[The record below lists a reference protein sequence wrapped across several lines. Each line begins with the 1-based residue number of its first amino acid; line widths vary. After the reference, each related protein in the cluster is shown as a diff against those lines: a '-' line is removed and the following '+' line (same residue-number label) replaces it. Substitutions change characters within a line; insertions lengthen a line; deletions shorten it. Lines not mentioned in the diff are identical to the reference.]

1 MTLVVIIFTGAD
13 ITMLH
18 TRSGDVG
25 SSGRDGRGF
34 RILLGS
40 QFVGC
45 IVELGFETDQSSEWG
60 GSASRVGVRGG
71 DGRW

>member
-1 MTLVVIIFTGAD
+1 MVTVFTGVD
-13 ITMLH
+13 ITLLQ
-18 TRSGDVG
+18 TRSGDAG

-45 IVELGFETDQSSEWG
+45 SVELGFEADQSSEWA